1 MAQYNNLPLGQC
13 FDCNAVQG
21 KSDAKKVSKQLIQRC
36 VLNEYLNNE
45 TSILTHKAL
54 KHEP

>member
-36 VLNEYLNNE
+36 
-45 TSILTHKAL
+45 L
-54 KHEP
+54 K